1 MWVRVRSYDVIV
13 DEIKF
18 EDNGISK
25 ELLQLG
31 ENGEISKKVN
41 FNLILILL
49 HFIDQSALSVP
60 GSDFLFFT
68 VSKVIGTIP
77 YNYYTVLCTTILW

>member
-1 MWVRVRSYDVIV
+1 MWVPVRSYDVIV

-31 ENGEISKKVN
+31 ESGEISKKVN

-60 GSDFLFFT
+60 GSDFLFLQFQR
-68 VSKVIGTIP
+68 
-77 YNYYTVLCTTILW
+77 L